1 MQLELSHALTTA
13 SAMATVAAAVATA
26 SPGQQ
31 LLLWLQIKEKEGS
44 SYGFG
49 EDWLALDQ
57 PTTADKEK
65 GEEEEEEVGEQ
76 EQLRGALLRGVEGE
90 WVAAL
95 KLGQTWSGGW

>member
-49 EDWLALDQ
+49 ED
-57 PTTADKEK
+57 
-65 GEEEEEEVGEQ
+65 
-76 EQLRGALLRGVEGE
+76 
-90 WVAAL
+90 
-95 KLGQTWSGGW
+95 